1 MRPRKISSPLSK
13 KAARSVVDSYSIR
26 CVDTAAAD
34 ISMAFQIEDEARISF
49 WDALILAAARKAGAV
64 RVLSEDLNAGQ
75 RIAGIAVEN
84 PFARA

>member
-1 MRPRKISSPLSK
+1 
-13 KAARSVVDSYSIR
+13 
-26 CVDTAAAD
+26 
-34 ISMAFQIEDEARISF
+34 MAFQIEDEARISF

-64 RVLSEDLNAGQ
+64 RVLSEDLNTGQ